1 MPAATNTATMVQCF
15 LMNPFHSEPSIPTVT
30 ALGLRS
36 PFWNRYKENRAVYLK
51 GKRVD
56 RTYFEYLSGIRA
68 LTHRG
73 AWLEIADLLIR
84 NPARADDNRDWP
96 TNDEYRPFRKGPA
109 PACRR
114 GPLLATT
121 KARGRYPH

>member
-30 ALGLRS
+30 ALLLAS

-56 RTYFEYLSGIRA
+56 RTYCEYLSGIRT
-68 LTHRG
+68 LTRLRCLAGDHG
-73 AWLEIADLLIR
+73 LLIR
-84 NPARADDNRDWP
+84 NPARADRTMKRIDVVIRTLEWL
-96 TNDEYRPFRKGPA
+96 PA
-109 PACRR
+109 
-114 GPLLATT
+114 
-121 KARGRYPH
+121 

>member
-36 PFWNRYKENRAVYLK
+36 PFWNSYKENRTVYLK

-56 RTYFEYLSGIRA
+56 RTYCEYLSGIKA
-68 LTHRG
+68 LTHLKCLDGYRG
-73 AWLEIADLLIR
+73 SSYTASSNAE
-84 NPARADDNRDWP
+84 
-96 TNDEYRPFRKGPA
+96 
-109 PACRR
+109 
-114 GPLLATT
+114 TT
-121 KARGRYPH
+121 TPKSRTDIS